1 MFALFSYSF
10 IYPALSRQIPVFIH
24 NKHCSTDFILSD
36 PSLCVYT
43 RYNCLLPKDT
53 FPIYTKIFLSYFH
66 FFLNISTTN
75 ILHKTFPTKNV
86 HQMFYS
92 MKCQIQNIIR
102 YPLLK
107 HMFKLNGIYRL
118 SQMPKIHKD
127 TLLRIRNLAIAPY
140 ATILSIF
147 ILLPIVP
154 TSI

>member
-1 MFALFSYSF
+1 
-10 IYPALSRQIPVFIH
+10 
-24 NKHCSTDFILSD
+24 
-36 PSLCVYT
+36 
-43 RYNCLLPKDT
+43 
-53 FPIYTKIFLSYFH
+53 
-66 FFLNISTTN
+66 
-75 ILHKTFPTKNV
+75 
-86 HQMFYS
+86 MFYS

-107 HMFKLNGIYRL
+107 HMFRLNGIYRL

-140 ATILSIF
+140 ATILAIF